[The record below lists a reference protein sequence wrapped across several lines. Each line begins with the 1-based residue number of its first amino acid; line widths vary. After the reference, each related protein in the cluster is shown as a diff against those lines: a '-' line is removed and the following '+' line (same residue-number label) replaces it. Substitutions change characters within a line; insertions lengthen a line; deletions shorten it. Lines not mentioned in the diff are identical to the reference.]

1 MVSPS
6 LFLSPPR
13 LSPHRRSSVATDPPL
28 PSHLCHS
35 SVGPSPLLLSLP
47 HRRSSVTAD
56 LPHRRCSLCLERERE
71 REREREE
78 EMASMCRSAVMAGA
92 RSLTARSSKTL
103 LPKSLFSPKSTIPSP
118 FSSSSRPIP
127 FSASRVVS
135 MLASVESMMPLHSA
149 IASAR
154 LRSNIAVDSSCWSL
168 LSEGFAIPL

>member
-1 MVSPS
+1 
-6 LFLSPPR
+6 
-13 LSPHRRSSVATDPPL
+13 
-28 PSHLCHS
+28 
-35 SVGPSPLLLSLP
+35 
-47 HRRSSVTAD
+47 
-56 LPHRRCSLCLERERE
+56 
-71 REREREE
+71 
-78 EMASMCRSAVMAGA
+78 MASMCRSAVMAGA

-103 LPKSLFSPKSTIPSP
+103 LPKSKTLLPKSLFSPKSTPPSP

-154 LRSNIAVDSSCWSL
+154 LKSNIAVDSSCWSL

>member
-1 MVSPS
+1 
-6 LFLSPPR
+6 
-13 LSPHRRSSVATDPPL
+13 
-28 PSHLCHS
+28 
-35 SVGPSPLLLSLP
+35 
-47 HRRSSVTAD
+47 
-56 LPHRRCSLCLERERE
+56 
-71 REREREE
+71 
-78 EMASMCRSAVMAGA
+78 MCRSAVMAGA

-103 LPKSLFSPKSTIPSP
+103 LPKSLFSPKSTPPSS

-149 IASAR
+149 IAFAR